1 MKKKIGVYVCECGP
15 NIADNVDIGKIL
27 EAVSSFDE
35 ADDIE
40 IIAKP
45 YKLLCSGEGQEYLKN
60 EIEENKLT
68 HLIVAACSPRDHN
81 STFINVCK
89 QTSLNPYL
97 YQMINIREHCAWIV
111 HDKEKATEKAIQY
124 IRGGLRRVLFQTALY
139 EKKLD
144 INPDV
149 LVIGGGI
156 AGLEAALSLAG
167 SQRKVFL
174 IEKTDSLGGH
184 AASLKLLLPRQH
196 GARQEVQSMIHEVT
210 NHPHIQV
217 MTHARLDQMVGFLG
231 NFEIS
236 VRRVEDS
243 ATATEL
249 NVGAIVVATGFN
261 MADISQFPQ
270 FKVKKNEDVY
280 SALDIEGMFSEKGRI
295 VRRSGEAPKS
305 VGLIHCV
312 GREERGYCS
321 RICCSAAIKIA
332 KQIKAQDASIKVS
345 AFIRD
350 LCLPDQMDQDFFKEV
365 EAEGVEFIRVQDIKS
380 DGRHVQYTGMDANSG
395 STDFDMLILAPAM
408 DPAEDTA
415 GLAGKL
421 GIPLHE
427 TGFYQE
433 AHQSIDP
440 VATATDGVFVV
451 GAAHGPKGMT
461 ASVLQAQAAAA
472 KIMSVLIPGE
482 KIIPETKVSE
492 VLEAFCMGCKT
503 CLDVCHYGAI
513 VFDEEK
519 SISVVKEAICRGCGN
534 CAGSC
539 PSGAIQLKHFTNT
552 QIYQEVIE
560 ALK

>member
-15 NIADNVDIGKIL
+15 NIADNVHIDKIL
-27 EAVSSFDE
+27 EAVSSFGE
-35 ADDIE
+35 TDDIE
-40 IIAKP
+40 IVAKS
-45 YKLLCSGEGQEYLKN
+45 YKLLCSGDGQEYLKN

-97 YQMINIREHCAWIV
+97 YKIINIREHCAWIV
-111 HDKEKATEKAIQY
+111 HDKEQATEKALQY
-124 IRGGLRRVLFQTALY
+124 IRGGLRRVLYQIELY
-139 EKKLD
+139 EKKLE

-156 AGLEAALSLAG
+156 AGIEAALSLA
-167 SQRKVFL
+167 SPQRKVFL
-174 IEKTDSLGGH
+174 IEKKEILGGY
-184 AASLKLLLPRQH
+184 ASLYQSLLPRQQ
-196 GARQEVQSMIHEVT
+196 GAQQEVQLKIQEVT

-217 MTHARLDQMVGFLG
+217 MTHTRLDQMIGFLG
-231 NFEIS
+231 NFEVAVSQIG
-236 VRRVEDS
+236 DPG
-243 ATATEL
+243 TATEIKA
-249 NVGAIVVATGFN
+249 GAIVVATGFR

-270 FKVKKNEDVY
+270 FKISDDDEVY
-280 SALDIEGMFSEKGRI
+280 STLDIEGMLSEKGQI

-305 VGLIHCV
+305 VGLIFCV
-312 GREERGYCS
+312 GRDERGYCS
-321 RICCSAAIKIA
+321 SICCNAMIKIA
-332 KQIKAQDASIKVS
+332 QQIKAQNASIKVS

-350 LCLPDQMDQDFFKEV
+350 LCLPDKMDQDFFKEV
-365 EAEGVEFIRVQDIKS
+365 KAQGVEFIRVQEIKS
-380 DGRHVQYTGMDANSG
+380 DGLHIQYTGMDTHSG
-395 STDFDMLILAPAM
+395 SADFDMLVLAPPLE
-408 DPAEDTA
+408 PAEGTA
-415 GLAGKL
+415 DLASDL

-433 AHQSIDP
+433 AHQTINP
-440 VATATDGVFVV
+440 VATASDGVFIV
-451 GAAHGPKGMT
+451 GAAHGPKGIT
-461 ASVLQAQAAAA
+461 DSILQAQAAAA
-472 KIMSVLIPGE
+472 KIMSMLIPGE
-482 KIIPETKVSE
+482 KIIPEVKVSE

-519 SISVVKEAICRGCGN
+519 SVSVVKEAICRGCGN

-539 PSGAIQLKHFTNT
+539 PSGAIQLKHFTNP

-560 ALK
+560 ALR